1 MSVQTPQ
8 EIVNYL
14 QGQIY
19 VWAAVA
25 VGLGIGFTV
34 VTALW
39 AWRNHSRTKV
49 SKTIDAVK
57 GKPVQLLLAASLG
70 SFAKLLRAQD
80 FNPEGVLE
88 TLKFKQRAKGK
99 QRRRTYF
106 PPRKVNVGSATEVM
120 AALEFPEGTVD
131 AKKLEIAELTRE
143 MTQLMIDKTSEKVFL
158 EGVGVPISVVVE
170 DKVITANIKG
180 LGVIEFYKK
189 LETISN
195 LGNKIKA
202 LAAHAAYKDL
212 GEALVYLYS
221 KISIIP
227 YDFIREYFD
236 ESYDQSNEES
246 QKEWHYTQGYRD
258 GQASA
263 KRDKDQGKLFLY
275 MGLGV
280 GIAGIAGGVALA
292 FVGK

>member
-19 VWAAVA
+19 VWAGVA
-25 VGLGIGFTV
+25 VGLGVAFTV
-34 VTALW
+34 VTGLW
-39 AWRNHSRTKV
+39 LWKNRSRTKA
-49 SKTIDAVK
+49 SKTLDSVK

-88 TLKFKQRAKGK
+88 TLKFKMRTKGK

-120 AALEFPEGTVD
+120 ANLEFPEGTPE

-143 MTQLMIDKTSEKVFL
+143 MAQLMIDKTSEKVFL

-180 LGVIEFYKK
+180 LGVMEFYKK

-202 LAAHAAYKDL
+202 LSSHAAYKDL
-212 GEALVYLYS
+212 GEALTYLYS
-221 KISIIP
+221 KISIVP

-258 GQASA
+258 GQASS
-263 KRDKDQGKLFLY
+263 KHDKDQGKLFLY